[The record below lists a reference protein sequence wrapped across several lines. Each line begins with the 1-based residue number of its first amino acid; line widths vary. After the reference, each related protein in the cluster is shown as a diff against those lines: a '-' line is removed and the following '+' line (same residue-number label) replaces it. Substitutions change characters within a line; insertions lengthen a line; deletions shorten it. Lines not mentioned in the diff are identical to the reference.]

1 MNRLRSAK
9 LKPSKCHF
17 LRQSV
22 EFLGHMITPAGIRPN
37 PKQVMAVREFLIPQS
52 VSQVRQFLGLTSY
65 YRRFIG
71 KFAKIASP
79 LHELTRKGME
89 WHWTD
94 KQQEAFDMLKTRLIE
109 SPILAYPNFKRGFV
123 LETDASVKGL
133 GAVLSQGQEDQR
145 LHPVAYASRALSAA
159 EKNYSIT
166 ELETLAVVWAI
177 SHFRAYLYGHE
188 VKVLTDHTAVKTILG
203 APNLSGKHARW
214 WSKVYG
220 SGVGEVQIAYRPGKE
235 NDRADALSRNPV
247 LPSTAGEVDLD
258 ARVTQVVTTTDLT
271 ISDLLTADPLPE
283 ACPNDF
289 HLEQRKD
296 AKLKQICE

>member
-1 MNRLRSAK
+1 
-9 LKPSKCHF
+9 
-17 LRQSV
+17 
-22 EFLGHMITPAGIRPN
+22 
-37 PKQVMAVREFLIPQS
+37 
-52 VSQVRQFLGLTSY
+52 
-65 YRRFIG
+65 
-71 KFAKIASP
+71 
-79 LHELTRKGME
+79 ME
-89 WHWTD
+89 RHWAD
-94 KQQEAFDMLKTRLIE
+94 EQQEAFDMLKTRLIE

-123 LETDASVKGL
+123 LETDVSVKGL
-133 GAVLSQGQEDQR
+133 GAVSSQGQKDQR

-214 WSKVYG
+214 WLKVYG
-220 SGVGEVQIAYRPGKE
+220 SGVGEVLLAYRPGKE
-235 NDRADALSRNPV
+235 NDRADDLSQNPV

-271 ISDLLTADPLPE
+271 ISDLLAADPLPE

-289 HLEQRKD
+289 YLEQRKD
-296 AKLKQICE
+296 AKLKQICEYLENGILPRCDQDAKKITSQSMYLCRTGPFVFK